1 MADTSETI
9 KNMGT
14 ILLVEDETGLR
25 KFVSRVLTRLGYT
38 VFEAPDGESAEHLF
52 EQHGASID
60 LLLTDVMMP
69 GMSGVE
75 LSHKLRAIRP
85 GVKVLYMT
93 GYDDGALAARAHGA
107 ALLRKPFTS
116 EALSS
121 EIQRSLEQA
130 S

>member
-1 MADTSETI
+1 M
-9 KNMGT
+9 
-14 ILLVEDETGLR
+14 
-25 KFVSRVLTRLGYT
+25 
-38 VFEAPDGESAEHLF
+38 FEAPDGQAAEHLF

-69 GMSGVE
+69 GMGGVE
-75 LSHKLRAIRP
+75 LSHKLRAMQP

-93 GYDDGALAARAHGA
+93 GYDDGALTARAHGA

-121 EIQRSLEQA
+121 EIRRSLDQA